1 VRIVLLLFLLAV
13 YLRQQLEPALER
25 IDRLES
31 SAAQGPSAYESNDHP
46 LSQVSSSAS
55 RQKEERGAKS
65 ENGATVNSE
74 PRISTIQS
82 PNQGERQRRT
92 NDPVKI
98 LYVGEFGLGHRLS
111 KMSAAYHLVWM
122 MRLEHNLTGSSGAE
136 EGIDP
141 MVLEASWGHC
151 ELENGTKVD
160 ISASLFGPEPLLNT
174 HPSQKH
180 GAIDHRHN
188 EPLPPRRGKA
198 VPKTIRIRNDVKGYY
213 AGQMYKNARTVVTPE
228 LVQAWDYKMRT
239 TDRELFHQLLRR
251 FQFRDVA
258 TRYQRKRDWGGH
270 FVVGVHFRLGNGE
283 QEHFASSNRAVAD
296 ATNLV
301 RQTVRLILQYRKA
314 VLSRSHDSS
323 IDSSGRKPWAIFV
336 ASDTPDVLPM
346 VQQALGAFQPGVD
359 ASDTIQLWA
368 SPSIPH
374 LPEHGVSY
382 TITESDACFDGWK
395 FAMLDQYLLSHV
407 HMLVAP
413 TRSTFTQILPR
424 AMVMSPRPPLQFS
437 HSSRSNKVGSPG
449 DAWKVGG
456 TFCEVEFDQMVPS
469 CSAQMSCYADSLDWL
484 RLRNTTS
491 RSLRVL
497 IDDDSTLQC
506 KERDSTHIERSLFVP
521 HKVLVHVPETA
532 NESRTVWHAW
542 QKLLQGTASA
552 SAGASGAVR
561 YGGRIAKKYR
571 SYAFHPDWTFG

>member
-1 VRIVLLLFLLAV
+1 MVT
-13 YLRQQLEPALER
+13 
-25 IDRLES
+25 
-31 SAAQGPSAYESNDHP
+31 N
-46 LSQVSSSAS
+46 
-55 RQKEERGAKS
+55 
-65 ENGATVNSE
+65 T
-74 PRISTIQS
+74 PRIASIQS
-82 PNQGERQRRT
+82 PNQEERQHRT

-111 KMSAAYHLVWM
+111 KMSAAYHLAWM
-122 MRLEHNLTGSSGAE
+122 IMRREHSLTGSSGAE

-160 ISASLFGPEPLLNT
+160 IFASLFGRELLLRSYPSPTHSASDHRHHEPLL
-174 HPSQKH
+174 
-180 GAIDHRHN
+180 
-188 EPLPPRRGKA
+188 PRRGKA
-198 VPKTIRIRNDVKGYY
+198 KPKTIRIRNDVKGYY

-228 LVQAWDYKMRT
+228 LVQAWDYKMHT
-239 TDRELFHQLLRR
+239 TDNALFHQLLHR

-258 TRYQRKRDWGGH
+258 TRYQRKRDWGDH

-283 QEHFASSNRAVAD
+283 QDHFASSNRAVAD
-296 ATNLV
+296 ATRLV
-301 RQTVRLILQYRKA
+301 QQTVRVILQYRKA
-314 VLSRSHDSS
+314 VLSRSNDSS
-323 IDSSGRKPWAIFV
+323 IDSSNQKPWAIFV
-336 ASDTPDVLPM
+336 ASDTPDVMPM
-346 VQQALGAFQPGVD
+346 VQKALDAVQPDVD
-359 ASDTIQLWA
+359 TSDTIQLWA

-382 TITESDACFDGWK
+382 TINESDACFDGWK

-437 HSSRSNKVGSPG
+437 HSSRSNEVGSPG

-469 CSAQMSCYADSLDWL
+469 CSARMNCYTDSLDWL

-491 RSLRVL
+491 RSLRVS
-497 IDDDSTLQC
+497 IEDDATLQC
-506 KERDSTHIERSLFVP
+506 KERDSTHIESSLFVP
-521 HKVLVHVPETA
+521 HKVLVHLPETV
-532 NESRTVWHAW
+532 NESRTAWDAW
-542 QKLLQGTASA
+542 QKLLQGTAST
-552 SAGASGAVR
+552 SGGASSAVR
-561 YGGRIAKKYR
+561 YGERIAQKYR
-571 SYAFHPDWTFG
+571 SYAFHPDWNFG

>member
-25 IDRLES
+25 IDRSES

-55 RQKEERGAKS
+55 RQKEERGAKPG
-65 ENGATVNSE
+65 NGVTVNSE
-74 PRISTIQS
+74 PRISSNQS
-82 PNQGERQRRT
+82 PNQEERHRRT

-111 KMSAAYHLVWM
+111 KMSAAYHLAWM
-122 MRLEHNLTGSSGAE
+122 MMRREHNRTGSSGAKA
-136 EGIDP
+136 GIDP
-141 MVLEASWGHC
+141 MVLESSWGHC
-151 ELENGTKVD
+151 EFENGTKID
-160 ISASLFGPEPLLNT
+160 IFASLFGPEPLLRSHSSPT
-174 HPSQKH
+174 H
-180 GAIDHRHN
+180 GASDHQHRG
-188 EPLPPRRGKA
+188 EPT
-198 VPKTIRIRNDVKGYY
+198 TIRIRNDVKGYY
-213 AGQMYKNARTVVTPE
+213 AGQMYKNARTAVTPE
-228 LVQAWDYKMRT
+228 LVQAWDYKMRI
-239 TDRELFHQLLRR
+239 TDRELFHQLIRR

-258 TRYQRKRDWGGH
+258 TRYQRERDWGDH

-283 QEHFASSNRAVAD
+283 QDHFASSNRAVAD
-296 ATNLV
+296 ATRLV
-301 RQTVRLILQYRKA
+301 RQTVRLILQYRTA
-314 VLSRSHDSS
+314 VSSTGIALDSWTN
-323 IDSSGRKPWAIFV
+323 SSNEKPWAIFV
-336 ASDTPDVLPM
+336 ASDTPDVIPL
-346 VQQALGAFQPGVD
+346 VQQALDAFQPLFDKFDSIPV
-359 ASDTIQLWA
+359 WA

-382 TITESDACFDGWK
+382 TITQSNACFDGWK

-424 AMVMSPRPPLQFS
+424 AMAMSPPPPPLAFS
-437 HSSRSNKVGSPG
+437 HSSRPNEIGSPS
-449 DAWKVGG
+449 DPSKVGG

-469 CSAQMSCYADSLDWL
+469 CSARMNCYTDSMDWL

-491 RSLRVL
+491 RSLRVS

-506 KERDSTHIERSLFVP
+506 KERDSTHNESSLFVP
-521 HKVLVHVPETA
+521 HKVLVHLPETA
-532 NESRTVWHAW
+532 NESRTAWHAW
-542 QKLLQGTASA
+542 QKLPQGTASA
-552 SAGASGAVR
+552 SGGASGAVR
-561 YGGRIAKKYR
+561 YGGRIAQKYR